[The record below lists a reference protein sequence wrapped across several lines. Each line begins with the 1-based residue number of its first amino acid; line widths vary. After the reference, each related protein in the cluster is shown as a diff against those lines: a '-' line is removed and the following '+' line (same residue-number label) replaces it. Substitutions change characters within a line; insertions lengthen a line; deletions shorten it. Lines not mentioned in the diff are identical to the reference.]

1 MEFSHIYRIRFTQ
14 SVASSPV
21 FPMKAG
27 VFCFITEVL
36 MNKVLA
42 APLASVSKK
51 VSRRHFSCYSL
62 LLIGA
67 ILFTCLVSPALGQTE
82 TQYLTVVINTLTQ
95 PDLGIT
101 ASLSLID
108 LDEPNE
114 RRAVDNEIVR
124 IGTEPIK
131 RRRAVG
137 LSIRGHLAY
146 IPSFNLPDFN
156 TPSSSDNILIINLEQ
171 RDIVGEIPIQA
182 GATPQQIAIIDEN
195 KMYVTCAEA
204 HEVHVI
210 DIDNRN
216 VTKSLAGFFNKPAGI
231 TLLNGKAYVT
241 NQAWEYDPVE
251 RKTTYY
257 DSGVTV
263 IDTETDIV
271 LKSIPVPTNAGEILN
286 DGESTVIVKTT
297 GNYNDILGNLVLIDA
312 NTDEIV
318 ETVKLKLTPGSFALN
333 SEKQLFIQ
341 GSWQNPGLLIYD
353 IVARDWIRDKDNTLA
368 NFSNDADASISGG
381 LTFAPDGNL
390 YITQPDWSGSGQDFV
405 RVMDVADA
413 SLLRTYRVRPGGS
426 ILGFATIIP
435 RREDINDDGFVN
447 MKDMI
452 IAGRFLGDEG
462 AGILADVNGDEV
474 VNILDLVLIGHGL

>member
-1 MEFSHIYRIRFTQ
+1 
-14 SVASSPV
+14 
-21 FPMKAG
+21 
-27 VFCFITEVL
+27 

-216 VTKSLAGFFNKPAGI
+216 VTKSLAGFFNKPTGI

-241 NQAWEYDPVE
+241 NSAWEYDPVE
-251 RKTTYY
+251 RKTIYY